1 MWNNSATFMRGERND
16 SGEIMGSWESLIWR
30 KDKKGIIQHYNAAY
44 CCVYLCNFFVSLS
57 GPFYAWTTF
66 MQSFCL
72 ARALTSCFN
81 LPNEQFGQNYSTL
94 ATKCWMFKYKT
105 CSPTQLFISIQIC
118 HFIILFFFLQLWNY
132 VMRKNMLVM
141 NDLWEILTSTSAL
154 VLTILIRLAE
164 VWSHTRNLKSI
175 QHFVKRQILTYF
187 DIISHNFELDHL
199 FSTIFIFEIFLPNHM
214 QEMVNLVNWFSN
226 CWGGGIPMDE

>member
-1 MWNNSATFMRGERND
+1 M
-16 SGEIMGSWESLIWR
+16 
-30 KDKKGIIQHYNAAY
+30 AAY
-44 CCVYLCNFFVSLS
+44 GCVYLCNFFVSLS

-72 ARALTSCFN
+72 ARALTSCSN

-105 CSPTQLFISIQIC
+105 CSPPNFLSVSRYNSSSSSLLLVALKTW
-118 HFIILFFFLQLWNY
+118 HEKNILIL
-132 VMRKNMLVM
+132 

-199 FSTIFIFEIFLPNHM
+199 FSTILLSEFLLPNYLL
-214 QEMVNLVNWFSN
+214 EMANWVNFARGTTDPGYWVRNLNNLFFS
-226 CWGGGIPMDE
+226 